1 MNVHSTMRQAHG
13 IVRIDVREWNQMQE
27 KVGRCGLETGGECEI
42 HAPVTTHVPGG
53 HPASSPSCPASPP
66 EHAQSFTRF
75 GAPRMH
81 CFSSSS
87 RLHSPRYCKQ
97 ERVKEGYP
105 PLPNQLLLYLGYIP
119 QSLFSFIPLSFP
131 FPVTELPEIRGREL
145 KIWGWE
151 TLCIRGALSEGEECM

>member
-1 MNVHSTMRQAHG
+1 MRKRVALSVYSTMRQAHRT
-13 IVRIDVREWNQMQE
+13 VRMDVMGWNQIRA
-27 KVGRCGLETGGECEI
+27 KVGRCDLETGGECEV

-87 RLHSPRYCKQ
+87 RLHSPRYYKQ
-97 ERVKEGYP
+97 EGVKEGYFP
-105 PLPNQLLLYLGYIP
+105 PPTPRPQPTAVVSWLHSPVSLPIHP
-119 QSLFSFIPLSFP
+119 FILSFP
-131 FPVTELPEIRGREL
+131 SY
-145 KIWGWE
+145 
-151 TLCIRGALSEGEECM
+151 GATRD

>member
-1 MNVHSTMRQAHG
+1 MRE
-13 IVRIDVREWNQMQE
+13 RNQIRA
-27 KVGRCGLETGGECEI
+27 KVGRCDLETGGECEA

-97 ERVKEGYP
+97 EGVKEGYSP
-105 PLPNQLLLYLGYIP
+105 PPPTNCCCILVTFPSLSSHSSLYPFLSQLQSYQRLGEENRKFEGEWETLYLGSP
-119 QSLFSFIPLSFP
+119 Q
-131 FPVTELPEIRGREL
+131 
-145 KIWGWE
+145 
-151 TLCIRGALSEGEECM
+151 